1 MSSLREIEAVEFAGE
16 SATSA
21 AERFIGRVKAQGE
34 RSRRRLV
41 SPSDFIAEEIAR
53 LITHGAFL
61 GGDRL
66 RESEMAERFKV
77 SRTIIR
83 EAFSQLKRSGL
94 IDSARARGVRVAV
107 LTPEQV
113 VELYEVRSVLLMLAA
128 RRAVERQDPACAA
141 ALGEGV
147 PILRALAAEPDTTI
161 SLFMGV
167 HTFLG
172 SAMVVA
178 AGNPELTETITA
190 VDTRL
195 SLYHLSAR
203 TPERRQMM
211 ALNWAAFEGAYER
224 RDGVEGALIVQR
236 MVAESRAE
244 LLRQMGA
251 SQSDRPPARQR
262 VR

>member
-1 MSSLREIEAVEFAGE
+1 
-16 SATSA
+16 
-21 AERFIGRVKAQGE
+21 
-34 RSRRRLV
+34 
-41 SPSDFIAEEIAR
+41 
-53 LITHGAFL
+53 
-61 GGDRL
+61 
-66 RESEMAERFKV
+66 
-77 SRTIIR
+77 
-83 EAFSQLKRSGL
+83 
-94 IDSARARGVRVAV
+94 
-107 LTPEQV
+107 
-113 VELYEVRSVLLMLAA
+113 
-128 RRAVERQDPACAA
+128 
-141 ALGEGV
+141 
-147 PILRALAAEPDTTI
+147 
-161 SLFMGV
+161 
-167 HTFLG
+167 
-172 SAMVVA
+172 MVVA